1 MTDSMTATIDAR
13 TGHLTLVDVY
23 EVGPAAQAE
32 LVKALTDATE
42 RAIRR
47 QPGFVSVSIHSSL
60 DGRRV
65 VNYAQWASKEHFD
78 RFLSQPD
85 IRAQLERFGQLAS
98 SVAPGLY
105 RVNAVIT
112 ADRNGR

>member
-13 TGHLTLVDVY
+13 TGHLTLVNVY
-23 EVGPAAQAE
+23 EVEPAAQAE
-32 LVKALTDATE
+32 RVKALTDATE
-42 RAIRR
+42 ATIRH
-47 QPGFVSVSIHSSL
+47 QPGFISVSIHSSL

-65 VNYAQWASKEHFD
+65 VNYAQWASKGHFN
-78 RFLSQPD
+78 RFLSQPGTQ
-85 IRAQLERFGQLAS
+85 AELERFAQLAR

-112 ADRNGR
+112 AENDQ